1 MISPWKCG
9 WLNPNTMSCT
19 GPIAMMAPLL
29 RRKPAPS
36 RTHPAA
42 DLNLPRPG
50 LVRAACLQY
59 RLSARCGTPPRWDEK
74 RRPGYLGCDAR
85 MVTSDL
91 SEAGVVRSRAASRAR
106 DQALLDR
113 NGPRLDFLDG

>member
-1 MISPWKCG
+1 
-9 WLNPNTMSCT
+9 
-19 GPIAMMAPLL
+19 
-29 RRKPAPS
+29 
-36 RTHPAA
+36 
-42 DLNLPRPG
+42 
-50 LVRAACLQY
+50 
-59 RLSARCGTPPRWDEK
+59 
-74 RRPGYLGCDAR
+74 